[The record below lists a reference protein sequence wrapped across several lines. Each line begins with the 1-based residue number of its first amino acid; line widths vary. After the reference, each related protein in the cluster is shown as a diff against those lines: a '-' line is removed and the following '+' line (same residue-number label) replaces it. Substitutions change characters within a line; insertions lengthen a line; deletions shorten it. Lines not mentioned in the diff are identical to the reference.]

1 MPIVE
6 FIMIKRYAHVYL
18 TILDVHQI
26 VDPNVLWILIAQQR
40 WLVSAINVKP
50 RAMVH
55 ADPTHTAPS
64 SITELIV
71 SAKMDLLAIHTLDAA
86 KLFSVRNVDR
96 ILLKSA
102 RVSLKSLHFCIVLM
116 VFKRMSWNILYGI
129 AQMIARNLLFLSLK
143 CKQKFIDLK
152 CFAVLI
158 SRIE

>member
-1 MPIVE
+1 MAPMPIVE

-86 KLFSVRNVDR
+86 KLFSVRNFDR
-96 ILLKSA
+96 ISLKSA
-102 RVSLKSLHFCIVLM
+102 RVSLKSLHFCFDGFQKDVVKYTL
-116 VFKRMSWNILYGI
+116 
-129 AQMIARNLLFLSLK
+129 RNCANDCAEFAISL
-143 CKQKFIDLK
+143 
-152 CFAVLI
+152 A
-158 SRIE
+158 